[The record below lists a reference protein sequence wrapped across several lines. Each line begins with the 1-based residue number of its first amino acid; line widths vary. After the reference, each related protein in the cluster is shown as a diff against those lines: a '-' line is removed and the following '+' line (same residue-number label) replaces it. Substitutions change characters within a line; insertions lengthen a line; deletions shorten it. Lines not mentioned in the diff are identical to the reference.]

1 MEEERRVAHMGQ
13 DEAGVD
19 EFHVVGRPA
28 FRDIGG
34 FDPTCV
40 RPALAASSRARASLS
55 CVEIDAENP
64 AVDAH
69 PARQL
74 EGDVA
79 TAASDVDDA
88 CTLDRADTVKQT
100 RRRRCE
106 HPADDLE
113 PLAALL
119 TAADD
124 VVVEFRPVVGAGR
137 APVASQ
143 HGSDGQPNSA
153 L

>member
-1 MEEERRVAHMGQ
+1 M
-13 DEAGVD
+13 
-19 EFHVVGRPA
+19 
-28 FRDIGG
+28 
-34 FDPTCV
+34 
-40 RPALAASSRARASLS
+40 ASLS
-55 CVEIDAENP
+55 CVEIDAENL

-79 TAASDVDDA
+79 PAACGVDDA
-88 CTLDRADTVKQT
+88 RTLDRADAVKQT
-100 RRRRCE
+100 RRRRRE

-124 VVVEFRPVVGAGR
+124 VVAEFRPLLVLVVQR
-137 APVASQ
+137 
-143 HGSDGQPNSA
+143 
-153 L
+153 